1 MQNQNRYA
9 EAITAHRARVD
20 RVRDLAAQVAA
31 AKTTAAA
38 GEEEEEEEEEE
49 DTQGARLPAV
59 IHAHFKVTCSSN

>member
-38 GEEEEEEEEEE
+38 GEEEEEEEE